1 LTDGHGVDC
10 VVEIGGPGTIAMS
23 LQALAVGGHVSLI
36 GASLTPSGLD
46 PLIADRPRETG
57 ANNPARPTA
66 CFEPPA
72 PTPLVG
78 KGLESQTVGTEMH
91 NSPYLYPDKPFV
103 PLAVALR
110 SMLAETDAKIPKAAP
125 AKKARLQERA
135 EVLREWL
142 TPKSTV
148 PLSS

>member
-1 LTDGHGVDC
+1 
-10 VVEIGGPGTIAMS
+10 MS

-66 CFEPPA
+66 RFEPPA

-78 KGLESQTVGTEMH
+78 SLA
-91 NSPYLYPDKPFV
+91 N
-103 PLAVALR
+103 AVAYPR
-110 SMLAETDAKIPKAAP
+110 AGH
-125 AKKARLQERA
+125 ARCE
-135 EVLREWL
+135 
-142 TPKSTV
+142 
-148 PLSS
+148 